1 MASNDANQQEI
12 FMTPRSSPFALHQ
25 PESRPGQGRK
35 VGIVGLA
42 QDLGA
47 SRHGV
52 EMGPSAIRT
61 EGLEQKLTALG
72 YQVKEYGNV
81 QCISMEDAAYLGMA
95 FLGETKL
102 KYLEPILQNSRRL
115 KERVERIVEDGALPI
130 ALGGD
135 HSMAMGSIAGL
146 QKKLGQRMGLL
157 WIDAHGDFNTPQ
169 STQTGNIHGMPL
181 AVATGRGDPRLLELG
196 PFPGVLEDHTVLFGV
211 RDLDHSEIRNLIES
225 QVTVI
230 SMRDIIERG
239 FAFCLDQALEIV
251 CDGVERVH
259 LSFDM
264 DSIDP
269 MFCPGTGTAVPGGL
283 VDREVIYLMER
294 LHQTGK
300 LGSIDLVEV
309 NPALDS
315 NNKTARFAVE
325 IICRALGLR
334 SS

>member
-1 MASNDANQQEI
+1 LKTQ
-12 FMTPRSSPFALHQ
+12 RPFGLDL
-25 PESRPGQGRK
+25 PDPLPGKERK
-35 VGIVGLA
+35 LGIVGLA

-47 SRHGV
+47 SKHGV

-61 EGLEQKLTALG
+61 EGLERKLSALG

-81 QCISMEDAAYLGMA
+81 HCISMEDAAYLGMPVE
-95 FLGETKL
+95 GESRL
-102 KYLEPILQNSRRL
+102 KYLEPILQNSLRL

-146 QKKLGQRMGLL
+146 QKKMGNRMGLL
-157 WIDAHGDFNTPQ
+157 WIDAHGDFNTPD
-169 STQTGNIHGMPL
+169 TTLTGNIHGMPL
-181 AVATGRGDPRLLELG
+181 AVVTGRGDRRLLDIG
-196 PFPGVLEDHTVLFGV
+196 PFPGVLEDHVVLFGV
-211 RDLDHSEIRNLIES
+211 RDLDHGEMRNLRDS
-225 QVTVI
+225 GVTVI
-230 SMRDIIERG
+230 STRDIMERG
-239 FAFCLDQALEIV
+239 FSYCLERALAIV
-251 CDGVERVH
+251 CEGVDRVH

-283 VDREVIYLMER
+283 VDREVIYLAER
-294 LHQTGK
+294 LHETGK

-309 NPALDS
+309 NPALDF

-334 SS
+334 TS

>member
-1 MASNDANQQEI
+1 MPD
-12 FMTPRSSPFALHQ
+12 PSP
-25 PESRPGQGRK
+25 GKGKK

-47 SRHGV
+47 SKHGV

-61 EGLEQKLTALG
+61 EGLERKLSTLG

-81 QCISMEDAAYLGMA
+81 HCISMEDASYLGMS
-95 FLGETKL
+95 FQGESRL
-102 KYLEPILQNSRRL
+102 KYLEPILQNSRKL
-115 KERVERIVEDGALPI
+115 KERVERIMGDGAMPI

-135 HSMAMGSIAGL
+135 HSMALGSIAGL
-146 QKKLGQRMGLL
+146 QKKTAGRIGLL
-157 WIDAHGDFNTPQ
+157 WIDAHGDFNTPET
-169 STQTGNIHGMPL
+169 TQTGNIHGMPL
-181 AVATGRGDPRLLELG
+181 AVVTGRGDQRLLDLG
-196 PFPGVLEDHTVLFGV
+196 PFPGVLEDHVVLFGV
-211 RDLDHSEIRNLIES
+211 RDLDHDEIANLIGS
-225 QVTVI
+225 RVTVI
-230 SMRDIIERG
+230 TMRDILERG
-239 FAFCLDQALEIV
+239 FAYCIEKAIDIV
-251 CDGVERVH
+251 CDGVERIH

-283 VDREVIYLMER
+283 VDREVIHLMER
-294 LHQTGK
+294 LHATGK

-309 NPALDS
+309 NPALDF

-334 SS
+334 TC